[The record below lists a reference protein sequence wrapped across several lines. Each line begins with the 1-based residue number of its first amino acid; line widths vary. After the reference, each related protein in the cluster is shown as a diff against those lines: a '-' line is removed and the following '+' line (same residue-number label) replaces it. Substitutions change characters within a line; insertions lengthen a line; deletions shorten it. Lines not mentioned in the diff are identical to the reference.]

1 MEPLTRRHFLAK
13 TSLAAGALTIA
24 PSLFAQNANRKIVAA
39 VMGTNARG
47 MAHVKALLA
56 MPDVEIAYICDV
68 DERAA
73 AKATSFIATKQTKAP
88 KVVKDFRHLLED
100 KDVDVLAIATPNH
113 WHAPATILACSAGKH
128 VYVEKPGSH
137 NPHEGELMVK
147 AARKYKRVVQMGN
160 QRRSFPWAIE
170 MMAQLKAGEIGEV
183 NFARSWYNNARKSIG
198 NGKPAPVPAELDYSL
213 WQGPAP
219 EMPYLDNLVH
229 YNWHWRW
236 HWGGGELANN
246 GVHSLDI
253 VRWGLGVD
261 LPKSVTCGGGKYAM
275 PTDDDQETPDTYVV
289 TYDFGGKGATWEG
302 HSCHPR
308 GFENVGFGVNFY
320 GSKGHLIIAGD
331 NYQFLDLNG
340 KVISEKNNKRSD
352 IEHFANFLDAIRN
365 GKTLN
370 AEIEDGQKSTLM
382 CHLGNIAY
390 RTGSTVHFDSAKG
403 KIINN
408 KPAMELWSRKYRK
421 GWEPKV

>member
-1 MEPLTRRHFLAK
+1 MEPISRRQFLTR
-13 TSLAAGALTIA
+13 TSIAGAAITVA

-39 VMGTNARG
+39 VMGTNSRG
-47 MAHVKALLA
+47 MAHVKSLLEL
-56 MPDVEIAYICDV
+56 PDVEIGYICDV
-68 DERAA
+68 DDRAIE
-73 AKATSFIATKQTKAP
+73 KATKYLAGKQGKAP
-88 KVVKDFRHLLED
+88 KIVKDFRHALDD
-100 KDVDVLAIATPNH
+100 KDVDVLTIAAPNH

-137 NPHEGELMVK
+137 NPREGELMVK
-147 AARKYKRVVQMGN
+147 AARKYKRLVQMGN

-170 MMAQLKAGEIGEV
+170 VIEQLRSGEIGDV
-183 NFARSWYNNARKSIG
+183 TFARSWYNASRKSIG
-198 NGKPAPVPAELDYSL
+198 KGKPAPVPEYLDYSL

-219 EMPYLDNLVH
+219 ERPYLDNLVH

-261 LPKSVTCGGGKYAM
+261 LPRTITCGGGKYVM
-275 PTDDDQETPDTYVV
+275 PADDDQETPDTYIA
-289 TYDFGGKGATWEG
+289 TFDFGGKGATWEG

-308 GFENVGFGVNFY
+308 GFEGVGFGVNFY
-320 GSKGHLIIAGD
+320 GTKGHLIIAGD

-340 KVISEKNNKRSD
+340 KVIREQKNKRGD
-352 IEHFANFLDAIRN
+352 TPHFANFMDAIRN
-365 GKTLN
+365 GTPLN
-370 AEIEDGQKSTLM
+370 AEIEDGQKSTLL

-390 RTGSTVHFDSAKG
+390 RTGSTIKFDPVKQE
-403 KIINN
+403 IIGN
-408 KPAMELWSRKYRK
+408 KEAMKLWSREYRK
-421 GWEPKV
+421 GWEPRV